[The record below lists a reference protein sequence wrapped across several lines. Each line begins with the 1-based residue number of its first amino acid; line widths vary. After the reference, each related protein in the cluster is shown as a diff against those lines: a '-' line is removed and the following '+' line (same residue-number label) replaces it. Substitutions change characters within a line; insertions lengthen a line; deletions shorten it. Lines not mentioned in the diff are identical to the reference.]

1 MATLTFDK
9 LAYVDRLKAAGVGE
23 REARALAEGLDQA
36 LREEVATKSD
46 LAAVK
51 TDLAADIAAVKAE
64 LAADI
69 AAVRTDLSA
78 EIAAVRTD
86 LSAEIAAVRTDLSAE
101 IATVR
106 TDLSAEIAAVRTD
119 VAAVRTELVAGDHRL
134 QVEIQTA
141 KHDVLRWMV
150 GMAFG
155 QAGLTVALIRLLP
168 H

>member
-36 LREEVATKSD
+36 LREEVATKTD

-51 TDLAADIAAVKAE
+51 TELAADIAAVKTE

-69 AAVRTDLSA
+69 AAVKIELRT
-78 EIAAVRTD
+78 EFAAVRID
-86 LSAEIAAVRTDLSAE
+86 LAAV
-101 IATVR
+101 
-106 TDLSAEIAAVRTD
+106 
-119 VAAVRTELVAGDHRL
+119 
-134 QVEIQTA
+134 
-141 KHDVLRWMV
+141 KHDLLRWMV
-150 GMAFG
+150 GMAFA
-155 QAGLTVALIRLLP
+155 QAGLTVALIRFLP